1 MKKSLVKKLV
11 RMAKDGD
18 PEAIEAVAELLE
30 EVSEAEVIETV
41 APAAEPEAEEV
52 AEAVGDPEVVVETP
66 AGNVV
71 AIDEESFAG
80 ILERLDQII
89 SLLTPAAQDEDP
101 VEEIVEAVAEAV
113 AEGEEATTA
122 GGGNLVGSEVNRN
135 EQASQWEA
143 ATIEVAG
150 MAEGTTPEEISE
162 IVEEILDPVL
172 SETLE
177 EEPAG
182 DECGEPEEA
191 SATDAL
197 RAALNAIRP
206 ALVRMPKKQRR
217 KVAADIAA
225 RMQKRTGRK
234 ASDGSTYAALAA
246 AARRKAAAGPD
257 LGKMIMAKRNPNYKK

>member
-101 VEEIVEAVAEAV
+101 VEEIVEAVGEAV
-113 AEGEEATTA
+113 EEA
-122 GGGNLVGSEVNRN
+122 VS
-135 EQASQWEA
+135 EA
-143 ATIEVAG
+143 AMEEPVVAEEL
-150 MAEGTTPEEISE
+150 AEGTTPEEISE

-182 DECGEPEEA
+182 DECGDPEEA

-246 AARRKAAAGPD
+246 AARRKAAVPGAD
-257 LGKMIMAKRNPNYKK
+257 LGRRIMANRNPNYRK